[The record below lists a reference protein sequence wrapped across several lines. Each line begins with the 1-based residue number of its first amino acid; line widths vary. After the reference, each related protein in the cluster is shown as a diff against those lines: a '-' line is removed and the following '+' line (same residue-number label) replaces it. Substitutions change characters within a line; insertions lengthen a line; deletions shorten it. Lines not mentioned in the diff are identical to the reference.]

1 MAEAIAVIS
10 FVSAVWSL
18 ADHGTKVVKRLNE
31 FKTNVRDLPQSLIH
45 ISDQLPLLI
54 DTVNR
59 LHNHREGATASA
71 TASTWEKG
79 LKAVKSVGYQKA
91 VDEFAE
97 VIDRYLDRAKELPT
111 TPNGTAKEALLHDIK
126 QRFKTKNRVVIHSW
140 DWWRWSRIA
149 IEYCYEY
156 RKMNLE
162 AHTSWVHGGS
172 RTRFEEGYQE
182 IARMIELPNLD
193 DPKTDTLQLVC
204 NWLSDEV
211 NGSWFMVLDNA
222 DDAEIWMEKLAPLIN
237 SLPRGSHGSLLIT
250 TRDNQLGKGFTNF
263 KQRPIDVL
271 LFGQREAET
280 LLRSKILDEDRI
292 SLKDANDITKALDYL
307 PLAITQAAAYL
318 NQTDMPIAKYL
329 QLFRAGKAETSDLLK
344 HGLHDPDRDH
354 EIQNSVFQTWMISFD
369 RISRQDPRAADL
381 LSLMAMLDRQAIAE
395 HYLRTEEEPGMDFIA
410 AIQKLKAFSLIVEET
425 EAKVFSM
432 HRLIQLSV
440 QKWLMLQKVIEGWQE
455 KALSAVSKSC
465 PSHGEYEY
473 WTAWEAINPHVQVV
487 KGYVVNTDSALLHRA
502 SILQRSGVT
511 RTTRVRRLAWFEIS
525 LAEIS
530 PQDRDRSYPPRKGL
544 DCLSIFYWDQGRYKV
559 AEALC
564 LRALDG
570 LEKTLGPDQVTALET
585 VNHLGTFSVCLEN
598 FERAEAFYLRALRGH
613 QKTQGRDHASTLA
626 IFHNLGILYA
636 HQNKV
641 EEAEAMFL
649 RALERQENTLSPD
662 HPSTLMTIYKLGL
675 LYAEQ
680 NRLEEAEILYM
691 RALSG
696 AEKIATP
703 DQISSLAL
711 RTIVH
716 LSNLY
721 RQQDRVDKA
730 EAMYQRALAGQ
741 DRKIGQDHDYKVRT
755 FNMLGDI
762 YSEQG
767 RLEEA
772 KA

>member
-1 MAEAIAVIS
+1 M
-10 FVSAVWSL
+10 L
-18 ADHGTKVVKRLNE
+18 GTP
-31 FKTNVRDLPQSLIH
+31 FQI
-45 ISDQLPLLI
+45 
-54 DTVNR
+54 
-59 LHNHREGATASA
+59 
-71 TASTWEKG
+71 
-79 LKAVKSVGYQKA
+79 
-91 VDEFAE
+91 
-97 VIDRYLDRAKELPT
+97 
-111 TPNGTAKEALLHDIK
+111 ALLGFNSTVAINLNCRK
-126 QRFKTKNRVVIHSW
+126 
-140 DWWRWSRIA
+140 SRIA

-156 RKMNLE
+156 RKMNPE
-162 AHTSWVHGGS
+162 AHTFWVHGGS
-172 RTRFEEGYQE
+172 RARFERGYQE
-182 IARMIELPNLD
+182 IARTIELPNLD
-193 DPKTDTLQLVC
+193 DPKTNTLQLVC

-211 NGSWFMVLDNA
+211 NGSWLMVLDNA
-222 DDAEIWMEKLAPLIN
+222 DDAEIWMGPFTHGSNLEPSAPLIDF
-237 SLPRGSHGSLLIT
+237 LPRGSHGSLLIT
-250 TRDNQLGKGFTNF
+250 TRDSQLGKGFTNF

-292 SLKDANDITKALDYL
+292 SLEDANEITKTLDYL

-318 NQTDMPIAKYL
+318 NQIDMPIAKYL
-329 QLFRAGKAETSDLLK
+329 QLFKAGKAETSDLLK
-344 HGLHDPDRDH
+344 QGLHDPGRDH

-395 HYLRTEEEPGMDFIA
+395 NFLRTEEEPEMVFIA

-440 QKWLMLQKVIEGWQE
+440 QKWLMLQKVIEEWEE
-455 KALSAVSKSC
+455 KALSAVSKFC

-473 WTAWEAINPHVQVV
+473 WTAWEAINLHVQVV
-487 KGYVVNTDSALLHRA
+487 KGYVVNTDSSLLHRA
-502 SILQRSGVT
+502 SILSREAGYH
-511 RTTRVRRLAWFEIS
+511 RTQGRHELGLRQVEEALAIREKI
-525 LAEIS
+525 LGPDHTLTLE
-530 PQDRDRSYPPRKGL
+530 GL
-544 DCLSIFYWDQGRYKV
+544 DCLSIFYWDQGRYRE
-559 AEALC
+559 AEILC
-564 LRALDG
+564 LRALEG
-570 LEKTLGPDQVTALET
+570 LEKTLGPNHLTTLET
-585 VNHLGTFSVCLEN
+585 INHLGTLSIRLEN
-598 FERAEAFYLRALRGH
+598 FERAEAFYLRALIGQ
-613 QKTQGRDHASTLA
+613 QKAQGRDHASTLA

-641 EEAEAMFL
+641 KEAETMFL
-649 RALERQENTLSPD
+649 RALEGQEKTLSPD

-711 RTIVH
+711 RTIVR

-721 RQQDRVDKA
+721 RQQDRIDKA
-730 EAMYQRALAGQ
+730 EAIYQRALAGQ
-741 DRKIGQDHDYKVRT
+741 EKKCDHNHDYKVRT

-767 RLEEA
+767 RLVEA
-772 KA
+772 KAMYERGRLL